1 MATTK
6 VNSEFIAVN
15 AISGTIIAD
24 GAITSTHLAAN
35 CVDSSELVTGSIDT
49 IHIAANQVTSTKI
62 VSDAVLTR
70 HIADDQVTQALIAVN
85 SVGVSELNLSDGTN
99 GQVLTTNGSGTLSFS
114 TVNGTTINNNADNR
128 IITGSGTANTLE
140 GEANFTFDGTTTVIN
155 NTGNAD
161 STLLQLKNTPS
172 TAGTYKTGLEFWSNE
187 GTANNQTFNAGRIY
201 SEFDGSN
208 YANTRLTLG
217 SASGGGSFNDEVNIS
232 NGNVGIGTS
241 SPGQGSSALTT
252 LTVDGAIMT
261 TNTDTSSI
269 VYAYE
274 QRFNGSNNL
283 TLGYTTNGTTHT
295 GAQVAAQNSLPLVFA
310 TAGAERMKLDAT
322 GNLTQKHATDGSSR
336 DRYTASALPK
346 ISTVGLIGYW
356 DPSKANAYS
365 GSTMNDFS
373 PSGNNDLTMGTGIT
387 FTSTADQS
395 YWDFDGTGNAS
406 ANANIGLAA
415 YRAASFSYWIN
426 WDNVNSL
433 NSGYQLNGVQTN
445 NHYMY
450 VGVQQGT
457 NNAAQ
462 LYGYIGQG
470 IQLPTNT
477 ATGNAYVNSNE
488 WVYLT
493 IQIGHGN
500 STLTNRTQGRAEVY
514 LNGALVTRRNLT
526 NLATAAASN
535 FYLGRVDGGYYLNG
549 KMGPAVVYHRTLHQW
564 EILENMKVHAPMYLT

>member
-201 SEFDGSN
+201 SEFEGAN
-208 YANTRLTLG
+208 YSDSKLTLG
-217 SASGGGSFNDEVNIS
+217 SASGGGTFNDEVNIS
-232 NGNVGIGTS
+232 N
-241 SPGQGSSALTT
+241 
-252 LTVDGAIMT
+252 
-261 TNTDTSSI
+261 
-269 VYAYE
+269 
-274 QRFNGSNNL
+274 
-283 TLGYTTNGTTHT
+283 
-295 GAQVAAQNSLPLVFA
+295 
-310 TAGAERMKLDAT
+310 
-322 GNLTQKHATDGSSR
+322 
-336 DRYTASALPK
+336 
-346 ISTVGLIGYW
+346 
-356 DPSKANAYS
+356 
-365 GSTMNDFS
+365 
-373 PSGNNDLTMGTGIT
+373 
-387 FTSTADQS
+387 
-395 YWDFDGTGNAS
+395 
-406 ANANIGLAA
+406 
-415 YRAASFSYWIN
+415 
-426 WDNVNSL
+426 
-433 NSGYQLNGVQTN
+433 
-445 NHYMY
+445 
-450 VGVQQGT
+450 
-457 NNAAQ
+457 
-462 LYGYIGQG
+462 
-470 IQLPTNT
+470 
-477 ATGNAYVNSNE
+477 
-488 WVYLT
+488 
-493 IQIGHGN
+493 
-500 STLTNRTQGRAEVY
+500 
-514 LNGALVTRRNLT
+514 
-526 NLATAAASN
+526 
-535 FYLGRVDGGYYLNG
+535 
-549 KMGPAVVYHRTLHQW
+549 
-564 EILENMKVHAPMYLT
+564 

>member
-1 MATTK
+1 MTTK
-6 VNSEFIAVN
+6 IKSGVIA
-15 AISGTIIAD
+15 A
-24 GAITSTHLAAN
+24 GAIDANALSDNSITIAHLN
-35 CVDSSELVTGSIDT
+35 C
-49 IHIAANQVTSTKI
+49 
-62 VSDAVLTR
+62 
-70 HIADDQVTQALIAVN
+70 
-85 SVGVSELNLSDGTN
+85 SDGTN
-99 GQVLTTNGSGTLSFS
+99 GQVLSTDGSGTLSFTDMTGGVDGIVS
-114 TVNGTTINNNADNR
+114 SADATAITIDSSENVGIGKTPNRSRKLEVAGDINLDNGYGLEWEDGGVGIV
-128 IITGSGTANTLE
+128 GSGATDTMTFATAGVERMRIDSAGTLYVSSSISKIAE
-140 GEANFTFDGTTTVIN
+140 FERTGLQVFDLTISDAGDGDAQLWFNAQTN
-155 NTGNAD
+155 NTG
-161 STLLQLKNTPS
+161 
-172 TAGTYKTGLEFWSNE
+172 
-187 GTANNQTFNAGRIY
+187 FNFRPK
-201 SEFDGSN
+201 S
-208 YANTRLTLG
+208 
-217 SASGGGSFNDEVNIS
+217 SGGTNTNALLIDPD
-232 NGNVGIGTS
+232 GNVGIGTT

-261 TNTDTSSI
+261 TNSDTSSI
-269 VYAYE
+269 VYVYE

-295 GAQVAAQNSLPLVFA
+295 AAQIAAQNNLPLVFA

-373 PSGNNDLTMGTGIT
+373 PSGSNDLTMGTGIT

-395 YWDFDGTGNAS
+395 YWDFDGTGNAN
-406 ANANIGLAA
+406 AYANIGLAA
-415 YRAASFSYWIN
+415 YRASSFSYWIN

-433 NSGYQLNGVQTN
+433 NSGYQLNGVQTGS
-445 NHYMY
+445 HYMY
-450 VGVQQGT
+450 IGIQQGT
-457 NNAAQ
+457 NDAAR

-470 IQLPTNT
+470 IELPTNT
-477 ATGNAYVNSNE
+477 ATSNAYVNSNE

-514 LNGALVTRRNLT
+514 LNGALVTRQNLT
-526 NLATAAASN
+526 NLPTTAATN